1 MVFEGY
7 VGDLSAVWF
16 RWAVE
21 LLLVVVVVVVA
32 ATGAPV
38 VVVPAAA
45 VGSFLRKLVG
55 VWAVDSTL
63 DQPLGRVALE
73 KRDAFQE

>member
-7 VGDLSAVWF
+7 AGGLSAVWF
-16 RWAVE
+16 RWAVG
-21 LLLVVVVVVVA
+21 LLVVVVA

-38 VVVPAAA
+38 VAVPAAA
-45 VGSFLRKLVG
+45 AGSFLRKPVG